1 MKVEIGESLVRTW
14 IRHCRGCQLAE
25 LNWKPSPMWLGEI
38 TPELEGWYRDGAAE
52 FSEKVL
58 KKTAS
63 VSQFLGQAEVD
74 VLGVRFV
81 QGKVDKVIAADIAF
95 HTLGLLYGSKDETAA
110 RIVKKLFRTALTL
123 DLHFPGIPAEIVFLS
138 PKVNPATI
146 PGVLDAERMMR
157 SFFEGRRGHFQ
168 FRTIIN
174 EGFKNIVLDD
184 VAPLQRHV
192 ADTSELY
199 LRAVQLAGLFEDCVP
214 RSPKPTTAPM
224 RSAPRAAGQTLP
236 IEYVPSDT
244 REFKRLLLKRGAVI
258 QEHYADGK
266 TKERQWDA
274 GGITETSNVCGNLR
288 SKTWYRCG
296 TWQASG
302 ITKLVVKIVGY
313 ET

>member
-1 MKVEIGESLVRTW
+1 
-14 IRHCRGCQLAE
+14 
-25 LNWKPSPMWLGEI
+25 MWPGEI
-38 TPELEGWYRDGAAE
+38 TPELEGWYREGAAE

-81 QGKVDKVIAADIAF
+81 QGKVEKVIAADIAF
-95 HTLGLLYGSKDETAA
+95 HTNGLQYGPKDETAA

-138 PKVNPATI
+138 PKVNSATV

-174 EGFKNIVLDD
+174 EGFKNIVLGD
-184 VAPLQRHV
+184 VTPLQKHV

-214 RSPKPTTAPM
+214 RPPKTTTAP
-224 RSAPRAAGQTLP
+224 RQSTPRVVGKPLP

-244 REFKRLLLKRGAVI
+244 REFKRLLLERGAII
-258 QEHYADGK
+258 QEYYADGRI
-266 TKERQWDA
+266 KERQWDA
-274 GGITETSNVCGNLR
+274 GGMTETSNVNGNLR
-288 SKTWYRCG
+288 SKTWYRSG
-296 TWQASG
+296 TWQTSG

>member
-14 IRHCRGCQLAE
+14 VRHCRGCQLAE
-25 LNWKPSPMWLGEI
+25 LNWKPSPMWLGKI
-38 TPELEGWYRDGAAE
+38 TPELEGWYREGAVE

-81 QGKVDKVIAADIAF
+81 QGKVEKVIAADIAF
-95 HTLGLLYGSKDETAA
+95 HTNGLQYGPKDETAA

-138 PKVNPATI
+138 PKVNPATV

-184 VAPLQRHV
+184 VTPLQKHV

-214 RSPKPTTAPM
+214 RPPKATTAP
-224 RSAPRAAGQTLP
+224 RQSTPRAVGKTLP

-244 REFKRLLLKRGAVI
+244 REFKRLLLERSAII
-258 QEHYADGK
+258 QEHYADGRI
-266 TKERQWDA
+266 KERQWDA
-274 GGITETSNVCGNLR
+274 GGMTETSNVSGNLR
-288 SKTWYRCG
+288 SKTWYRSG
-296 TWQASG
+296 TWQTSG